1 MSVTLIPW
9 PETLWTAHDRLQS
22 RTPIGLSR
30 RGVEKLETWFDE
42 LRESGVGDIA
52 TAGGTP
58 GEEIAARL
66 CRALGASSRV
76 DSDLAEVNAGL
87 WDGLTHEELERRY
100 DKVFKKWWSKPA
112 SVSPPG
118 GESVEVA
125 CDRLS
130 GALERF
136 ARRSSA
142 DAVAVILGPLAL
154 GIARC
159 LIEHKPLLVVRSL
172 TSEKPVSYPD
182 GWPEILA
189 VGDETDVTP
198 AAEASRKESQAAT
211 AVPDAGQTGMI
222 DPRD

>member
-30 RGVEKLETWFDE
+30 RGVEKLESWFDQ
-42 LRESGVGDIA
+42 LRESGVREIA
-52 TAGGTP
+52 AAGIMP
-58 GEEIAARL
+58 GEEVAARL
-66 CRALGASSRV
+66 VRALGAKSRT
-76 DSDLAEVNAGL
+76 DADLAEVNAGL

-100 DKVFKKWWSKPA
+100 ERVYKKWWSRPA

-118 GESVEVA
+118 GESVEAA

-136 ARRSSA
+136 ACRSSA
-142 DAVAVILGPLAL
+142 DAVAVVLGPLSL

-159 LIEHKPLLVVRSL
+159 LIEHKPLLVVRTL
-172 TSEKPVSYPD
+172 TCEIPVNYPD

-189 VGDETDVTP
+189 VGDESDITP
-198 AAEASRKESQAAT
+198 AAEASRKESQTAT
-211 AVPDAGQTGMI
+211 TVPDAGRTGMI